1 MQNYV
6 RDAIQENH
14 LLTKGDRCIIAV
26 SGGADSMGLLH
37 ALIRLNGIFKVSY
50 RVVHVHHGLRGAEA
64 DRDANFVRS
73 TCERYNIP
81 CKIIQVKVPEF
92 AAEHKL
98 STEEAARYLRY
109 QALETEAG
117 RWEMEDDTQKQVK
130 IAVAHNKEDNAE
142 TILMQMARGS
152 GLKGVAG
159 MSPIRGRII
168 RPLLNVSR
176 KDIEAYLIKEEES
189 WINDSTNAESDYT
202 RNRIRHDIL
211 PLFISEVNAASVDN
225 ITRAGRL
232 AGLAD
237 QYLTKSAEEVLKII
251 SEPYKNGCKIP
262 VKEFIKQDYI
272 IRNYMIRKLLSEV
285 NRSMKNITARHIEDI
300 AELANMESGKHI
312 DLPYRLVAERIYDDI
327 AIYRK
332 ESLNAMQSD
341 AEEEKQTY
349 FTFRTFP
356 YRGEKVP
363 EGKYTKWFDYDKID
377 DLMDVRFRQPGDT
390 LELKGVGTKALRT
403 YMTDA
408 KIPQEERDSIPVIAA
423 GSNVMWLVGYRI
435 SERYKVDKNT
445 QIVMEIKYE
454 EEE

>member
-6 RDAIQENH
+6 RDAIQGNH
-14 LLTKGDRCIIAV
+14 LLAKGDRCIIAV

-37 ALIRLNGIFKVSY
+37 ALIRLNGVFKVSY
-50 RVVHVHHGLRGAEA
+50 RVVHVHHGLRGTEA

-81 CKIIQVKVPEF
+81 CKIIHVKVSEF

-117 RWEMEDDTQKQVK
+117 RWEIEDDTQKQVK

-176 KDIEAYLIKEEES
+176 KDIESYLIKEEES

-237 QYLTKSAEEVLKII
+237 QYLTKCAEEII
-251 SEPYKNGCKIP
+251 KPIAEPYKNGYKIP
-262 VKEFIKQDYI
+262 VKEFKKQDYI
-272 IRNYMIRKLLSEV
+272 IRNYIIRKLLSEV
-285 NRSMKNITARHIEDI
+285 NKSMKNITARHIEDI

-327 AIYRK
+327 VVYRR
-332 ESLNAMQSD
+332 ETLNAMQS
-341 AEEEKQTY
+341 ATEEERQTY

-363 EGKYTKWFDYDKID
+363 DGKYTKWFDYDKID
-377 DLMDVRFRQPGDT
+377 DLMDVRFRQTGDT

-403 YMTDA
+403 FMTDA

-435 SERYKVDKNT
+435 SERYKVDTNT

>member
-50 RVVHVHHGLRGAEA
+50 RVVHVHHGLRGTEA

-81 CKIIQVKVPEF
+81 CKIIPVKVSEF

-159 MSPIRGRII
+159 MLPIRGRII

-237 QYLTKSAEEVLKII
+237 QYLAKCAEEILKPL
-251 SEPYKNGCKIP
+251 SEPYKNGYKIP
-262 VKEFIKQDYI
+262 VKEFKKQDYI

-327 AIYRK
+327 AVYRK

-408 KIPQEERDSIPVIAA
+408 KIPQEERDNIPVIAA

>member
-81 CKIIQVKVPEF
+81 CKIIQVKVSEF

-237 QYLTKSAEEVLKII
+237 QYLTKSAEEVLKLI

-408 KIPQEERDSIPVIAA
+408 KIPQEERDNIPVIAA